1 MFNSELDF
9 AKLPTNAFIEV
20 EQYHFVGGITDEYMR
35 AMLQTTK
42 RYTLVLLHRTSK
54 RNEPG
59 ADKIVWE
66 HGRRNFELR
75 REGVLSIVGPVVRD
89 ETDVT
94 GVCIFSANLRRTKRI
109 MNEDPA
115 VKAGIFTYE
124 AHLIEGFPGDSLAK

>member
-1 MFNSELDF
+1 
-9 AKLPTNAFIEV
+9 
-20 EQYHFVGGITDEYMR
+20 MR

-42 RYTLVLLHRTSK
+42 RYTLVILHRTSRRSK
-54 RNEPG
+54 PG

-75 REGVLSIVGPVVRD
+75 RDGLLSIVGPVVRD

-94 GVCIFSANLRRTKRI
+94 GVCIFSTNLKRTKRI
-109 MNEDPA
+109 MGEDPA

-124 AHLIEGFPGDSLAK
+124 AHLIEAFPGDALPK